1 MNSRDIAQQLTEHGF
16 CKYNL
21 FASPG
26 WTPDAVEVDRLIES
40 YPHMALDPYSAGNR
54 LRAYIQVRV
63 EDGVLTFGK
72 FEAYQQSRKY
82 NPVTGGTVRDY
93 PCIQPHIL
101 SSEVFQR
108 MLKQDIEVVR
118 AVEAIPAP
126 ESLMI
131 GVHLFRYKA
140 GQQPA
145 YSSPAWLHRD
155 DENIVFV
162 HLVDRSP
169 ELIGG
174 DSVIARN
181 AREIDRVIRL
191 EKRWDTLLV
200 NHQCLHAV
208 TPMAAPEWYGENEYV
223 HRDVI
228 LVTFQIR
235 EEVEDA

>member
-1 MNSRDIAQQLTEHGF
+1 MNSRDVAQQLTEHGF

-21 FASPG
+21 FASPR
-26 WTPDAVEVDRLIES
+26 WTPDPVEVERLAAS
-40 YPHMALDPYSAGNR
+40 YPCMTLDPYSAGNR

-63 EDGVLTFGK
+63 DGEALTFGK

-82 NPVTGGTVRDY
+82 NPITGDTVRDY
-93 PCIQPHIL
+93 PCIEPQIL
-101 SSEVFQR
+101 ASEVFQR
-108 MLKQDIEVVR
+108 MLMQDIEVVR
-118 AVEAIPAP
+118 AVEGIPPP

-162 HLVDRSP
+162 HLIDRSS

-181 AREIDRVIRL
+181 ARDIDRVIRL

-200 NHQCLHAV
+200 DHQCLHAV
-208 TPMAAPEWYGENEYV
+208 TPMAAPEWFGENEYV

-235 EEVEDA
+235 EEAANA